1 MSVLLNSFF
10 NKKRQKCLD
19 IIDILYASAVRA
31 AALFALQKDVAL
43 SYLKVYCVFSSF
55 SLLLCGSSFQFS
67 DMMTGMCSD
76 MFWHEVFKMLSG
88 CITAKKP

>member
-1 MSVLLNSFF
+1 MKTATFF
-10 NKKRQKCLD
+10 
-19 IIDILYASAVRA
+19 V
-31 AALFALQKDVAL
+31 LQKDVAL

-67 DMMTGMCSD
+67 GMMTGMCSD

-88 CITAKKP
+88 CITANKN